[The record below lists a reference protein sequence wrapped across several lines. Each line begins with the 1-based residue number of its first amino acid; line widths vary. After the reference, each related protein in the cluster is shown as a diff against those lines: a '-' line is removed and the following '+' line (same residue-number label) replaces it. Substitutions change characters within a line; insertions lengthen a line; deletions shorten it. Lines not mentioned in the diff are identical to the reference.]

1 MYSYDHKTLMTLGLE
16 RWQREPAPKTWQIE
30 RDEIARR
37 RTARHPDVPAPK
49 PRLRL
54 RLWQPQ
60 KPASLV

>member
-30 RDEIARR
+30 RDEIVSRKSARR
-37 RTARHPDVPAPK
+37 PDAPAPK
-49 PRLRL
+49 LRL
-54 RLWQPQ
+54 RLWRPR

>member
-1 MYSYDHKTLMTLGLE
+1 MYSYDHKTLMTLRLE

-37 RTARHPDVPAPK
+37 KTDRRPDVPAPK
-49 PRLRL
+49 FRL
-54 RLWQPQ
+54 RLWRPR